1 MKQIARD
8 RYLEKLTDRR
18 GSALIKIITGI
29 RRSGKSYLLNPL
41 FRDSLIKD
49 GVAAEKILYLNFE
62 DRRNLELMDPD
73 ALYKF
78 IRKWIKDEGEKYYV
92 LLDEIQLV
100 PDFESVLN
108 SFLHM
113 PCLDVYVTGSNSKF
127 LSSDIATE
135 FRGRGEEIHIYPLSF
150 AEFYGAVGGEKE
162 LAWQEYYRY
171 GGLPLILEQS
181 DDAFKMDY
189 LKMQCDNV
197 YLNDIIERYDIRK
210 SEGFSELIEVL
221 ASSIGSPTNPHK
233 LEKTFKS
240 KAGVNLSYH
249 VISDYLEKLE
259 DAFIVE
265 KSKRF
270 DVKGKRYID
279 TPAKYYF
286 QDMGIRNALLD
297 FRQIEETHIMENVI
311 YNELRRRGYR
321 VDVGVVDVREGNLRK
336 QLEVDFVAKRG
347 DRIYYIQS
355 ALSIN
360 DAKKREQEARSLDN
374 IDDHFS
380 KIIITKDVS
389 IPGYERNGIVIL
401 GLFDFL
407 LKEDILDKYQ

>member
-1 MKQIARD
+1 M
-8 RYLEKLTDRR
+8 
-18 GSALIKIITGI
+18 
-29 RRSGKSYLLNPL
+29 
-41 FRDSLIKD
+41 
-49 GVAAEKILYLNFE
+49 
-62 DRRNLELMDPD
+62 
-73 ALYKF
+73 
-78 IRKWIKDEGEKYYV
+78 
-92 LLDEIQLV
+92 
-100 PDFESVLN
+100 
-108 SFLHM
+108 
-113 PCLDVYVTGSNSKF
+113 
-127 LSSDIATE
+127 
-135 FRGRGEEIHIYPLSF
+135 
-150 AEFYGAVGGEKE
+150 
-162 LAWQEYYRY
+162 
-171 GGLPLILEQS
+171 
-181 DDAFKMDY
+181 
-189 LKMQCDNV
+189 
-197 YLNDIIERYDIRK
+197 
-210 SEGFSELIEVL
+210 
-221 ASSIGSPTNPHK
+221 
-233 LEKTFKS
+233 
-240 KAGVNLSYH
+240 
-249 VISDYLEKLE
+249 ISDYLEKLE